1 MRKTNMSEKNIPR
14 READMYP
21 LLRSWLEA
29 NGYSVNA
36 EVNGV
41 DIAARKGGGLVVIEM
56 KLRINLDL
64 VMQIAA
70 RQETAS
76 SVYAAVPAPRTWD
89 RRWRKLM
96 KLLKRLEAGLILV
109 HMDSAAPR
117 VEIAFHPVAF
127 ERKRGKNGKGAAR
140 ALLAEMDGRTL
151 ELNVGGSVRAK
162 RVTAYRENALL
173 VAAGLERIGPCSPA
187 ELRALGTGKK
197 TGEILYANHYGWFE
211 RLGKGLYGLAP
222 AGRDGLRE
230 YAALA
235 VLLRANLAP

>member
-1 MRKTNMSEKNIPR
+1 MAKGVPR

-29 NGYSVNA
+29 NGYSVHA

-41 DIAARKGGGLVVIEM
+41 DIAARKGGELVVIEM

-64 VMQIAA
+64 VMQIAD
-70 RQETAS
+70 RQETVD
-76 SVYAAVPAPRTWD
+76 SVYAAVPAPETWD
-89 RRWRKLM
+89 RRWRKAT
-96 KLLKRLEAGLILV
+96 KLLQRLEAGLILV

-117 VEIAFHPVAF
+117 VETAFHPVAR
-127 ERKRGKNGKGAAR
+127 ERRRGKNGRTAAR

-151 ELNVGGSVRAK
+151 ELNVGGSVRGR

-187 ELRALGTGKK
+187 ALRALGTGKK
-197 TGEILYANHYGWFE
+197 TGTILYSNHYNWFE
-211 RLGKGLYGLAP
+211 RLGKGLYGLTP
-222 AGRDGLRE
+222 SGRDGLRE

-235 VLLRANLAP
+235 DRLRANLGE